1 MPTTRKG
8 PLPVLTEAAAAV
20 ARSTDLDAA
29 VERLLELALDS
40 LGAAAGAAYLQDPD
54 RVELQPGVVV
64 GREDRLKAMLPG
76 LLGDEDGPIVETS
89 RDRTARDI
97 ARGGTPGCAGGGR
110 RRCRCRSTAAV
121 RRGGI
126 DIPVGVL
133 VLVWVEPRSSSADDA
148 SMIAALADLIAV
160 AVDRGR
166 LASMILER
174 SEWFERMAHTDPLTG
189 LANERTFG
197 RVLEL
202 ELARAARQGS
212 EISLAIFD
220 VDGLTATNDLYGHA
234 VGDDVLRAVA
244 AVLAESVR
252 LVDTV
257 ARSGGDEFV
266 LIAPGA
272 AGASVARRVLDGVL
286 AVPPID
292 GATVSVSAG
301 VARFPVDGTTGAEL
315 LAAAE
320 RGTAPGPDGGPR
332 PAGCHRRRNTRA
344 DQTEGWLGSF
354 FWRPPHL
361 RGPRGSGMPL
371 TFWERGGGGGGGR
384 DESKRMRVSSHSV
397 REGLGQVPT

>member
-1 MPTTRKG
+1 MQAASGLTPQWRSRTGPPWAIALAQEIHVPTTRKG

-20 ARSTDLDAA
+20 ARSTDLDTA

-40 LGAAAGAAYLQDPD
+40 LGAAAVAAYLQDPD

-64 GREDRLKAMLPG
+64 GRDDRLKATLPG

-89 RDRTARDI
+89 RDRTVRDI
-97 ARGGTPGCAGGGR
+97 AQEALPDALASAGAV
-110 RRCRCRSTAAV
+110 AAAVRPLTV

-126 DIPVGVL
+126 DISVGVL

-220 VDGLTATNDLYGHA
+220 VDGLTATNNLYGHA

-272 AGASVARRVLDGVL
+272 AGASVAQRVLDGVL

-292 GATVSVSAG
+292 GATLSVSVG
-301 VARFPVDGTTGAEL
+301 VARFPVDGTTGTEL
-315 LAAAE
+315 LAAADAAL
-320 RGTAPGPDGGPR
+320 RHAQTAGPGQLAAAVGE
-332 PAGCHRRRNTRA
+332 TRA
-344 DQTEGWLGSF
+344 PINPEG
-354 FWRPPHL
+354 
-361 RGPRGSGMPL
+361 
-371 TFWERGGGGGGGR
+371 
-384 DESKRMRVSSHSV
+384 
-397 REGLGQVPT
+397 